1 MSRPLRIQSHLN
13 VWKRNWT
20 ILVEFARMHFGMGN
34 LMVNANAPSTSH
46 SLCSLSVAN
55 AITAGFLPKHHRMPQ
70 LDKIPARSASE
81 WFLHPEYNTSTKR
94 KRVVPS
100 PGNQYQHEA
109 QASGFSTRPI
119 SDQPTRHA
127 LTRLSKNQRLTIV
140 VHIQAWLLVPTSVS
154 WFAGLVGLR
163 ILFVCFGLF
172 VD

>member
-1 MSRPLRIQSHLN
+1 MMSRPLRIQSHLN

-34 LMVNANAPSTSH
+34 LVVNVNAPSTSH

-94 KRVVPS
+94 KSASEWFHHPPKFRPNQ
-100 PGNQYQHEA
+100 PGMRTHPVN
-109 QASGFSTRPI
+109 
-119 SDQPTRHA
+119 
-127 LTRLSKNQRLTIV
+127 LTSKNQRLTIV